1 MTSHVLHELSKTER
15 KRVAVFASCS
25 SDSSLPPQVLPYLA
39 GLKPLTSAIV
49 VVCDYELAPGEREK
63 LASFTDHVIIGRHA
77 EYDFGSYKRGTLWAR
92 KNGLLEDADDLIL
105 CNDSCYGPVASFEP
119 MFQAMD
125 AHRPDFWGA
134 TDSHQYTYHLQSY
147 WMVLSRPVFSSHEF
161 QNFIEG
167 VKKGED
173 VQKDYDLG
181 LTKILLDSGFKHS
194 VMVENTLKGVHS
206 EESTY
211 NDITRFPLFTLERL
225 LPLIKVEA
233 LRDPQATIDGQN
245 QVLTWLRDNKKEL
258 YGNVISDIDIRRFE
272 DADDVAFS
280 LIMPTRNRAWC
291 ISRAI
296 LSVLAQTHN
305 NFELIIIDD
314 GSTDDTKNIVHQN
327 FEKELA
333 NGRIRY
339 IQLSEN
345 VGVCNARNIGL
356 AYARNHW
363 IGYIDSDNSLRPYYL
378 TKLANT
384 IIDNPD
390 EDTFYGQIINVGT
403 GRVVGKKF
411 DRNALLEA
419 NFIDLGVLIHRK
431 SLVARFGGFDP
442 DLKRLVDWDLII
454 RFTKEKPAIFVP
466 IVFLDYTDREIEDR
480 ISKKESFIGAKL
492 AIHTKYSVKPTVS
505 TAIVCYNHEDFL
517 VEAIESALE
526 QQGNFSHEILISDD
540 GSTDNTKS
548 IINHY
553 IKKYPGKIR
562 DISRGGNFG
571 ISSNYKHCFGQATGK
586 YVAILEGDDYW
597 TDKSKNFKQAMFLE
611 ENHDAAM
618 VFSMIEI
625 FNTQNNSHSLLER
638 QVNLPPLLTA
648 QDFVVDDSLNLIV
661 NLSCSMYVRRIM
673 TEVMPSSVYL
683 PRLSEI
689 ILPIYFDRIGKKIGF
704 INEVM
709 SIYRQNPF
717 SVWTG
722 ASKISQ
728 LEQAI
733 AIRENALDI
742 ARDEYKPRIQWCLDD
757 KKRQLAKLQSAETAS
772 SKAA

>member
-25 SDSSLPPQVLPYLA
+25 SDSFLPPQVLPYLA
-39 GLKPLTSAIV
+39 GMKPLAAAIV

-63 LASFTDHVIIGRHA
+63 LASFADHVITGRHG

-92 KNGLLEDADDLIL
+92 ENGLLEDADDLIL
-105 CNDSCYGPVASFEP
+105 CNDSCYGPVGSFEP
-119 MFQAMD
+119 MFQAME
-125 AHRPDFWGA
+125 ARRSDFWGA
-134 TDSHQYTYHLQSY
+134 TDSHQCTYHLQSY
-147 WMVLSRPVFSSHEF
+147 WMVLSRLVFSSREF
-161 QNFIEG
+161 HSFIEG

-173 VQKDYDLG
+173 VQRDYDIG
-181 LTKILLDSGFKHS
+181 LTKILLEAGFKADS
-194 VMVENTLKGVHS
+194 MVKNTLKGVHS
-206 EESTY
+206 EEPTY
-211 NDITRFPLFTLERL
+211 KDITKFPLFTLERS
-225 LPLIKVEA
+225 LPLIKIEA
-233 LRDPQATIDGQN
+233 LRDPQAIIDGQN
-245 QVLTWLRDNKKEL
+245 RVLTWLRDNKPDF
-258 YGNVISDIDIRRFE
+258 YNCVISDINIRRFE

-296 LSVLAQTHN
+296 LSILAQTHT
-305 NFELIIIDD
+305 NFELIVIDD
-314 GSTDDTKNIVHQN
+314 GSTDGTKDIIHQE
-327 FEKELA
+327 FERELA
-333 NGRIRY
+333 DGRIRY
-339 IQLSEN
+339 VPLSES

-356 AYARNHW
+356 AYARNRW

-378 TKLANT
+378 TKIANV
-384 IIDNPD
+384 IINNPD

-403 GRVVGKKF
+403 GKLVGKEF

-466 IVFLDYTDREIEDR
+466 TVFLDYTDSEIGDR
-480 ISKKESFIGAKL
+480 ITKKESFIGAKIY
-492 AIHTKYSVKPTVS
+492 IHTKYSVKPTVS

-526 QQGNFSHEILISDD
+526 QKGNFSHEILISDD
-540 GSTDNTKS
+540 GSTDNTKM
-548 IINHY
+548 IVNHY
-553 IKKYPGKIR
+553 TKKYPGKIR

-571 ISSNYKHCFGQATGK
+571 ISSNYKHCFSQAKGK

-597 TDKSKNFKQAMFLE
+597 IDEHKNSKQAMFLE

-618 VFSMIEI
+618 VFSMIEV
-625 FNTQNNSHSLLER
+625 FNTKKNSHYLLDR
-638 QVNLPPLLTA
+638 QQNLSPLLTA
-648 QDFVVDDSLNLIV
+648 EDFVADEGLNLIV
-661 NLSCSMYVRRIM
+661 NLSCSMYIRQIM
-673 TEVMPSSVYL
+673 AEVMPSSIYL

-689 ILPIYFDRIGKKIGF
+689 NLPLYFDRIGKKIGF
-704 INEVM
+704 LNEVM

-733 AIRENALDI
+733 AIRENALNI
-742 ARDEYKPRIQWCLDD
+742 ARDEYKSRIQWCLED
-757 KKRQLAKLQSAETAS
+757 KKRQLAKLQLAENAS
-772 SKAA
+772 SNAA